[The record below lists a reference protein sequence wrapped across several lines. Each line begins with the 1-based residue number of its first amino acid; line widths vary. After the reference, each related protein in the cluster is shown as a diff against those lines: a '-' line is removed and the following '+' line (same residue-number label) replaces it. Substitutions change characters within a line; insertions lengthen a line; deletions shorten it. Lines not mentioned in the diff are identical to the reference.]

1 MIEDSVTTH
10 KNNWI
15 LIKDSVYVLNIFI
28 VCSEVDWENW
38 DSAEFYDTAEHLHK
52 ETLHNESSIN
62 QIKFHVQT

>member
-38 DSAEFYDTAEHLHK
+38 DSAEFYDTVVSARPTGQSKRTGAL
-52 ETLHNESSIN
+52 SSAD
-62 QIKFHVQT
+62 